1 MKFIYD
7 FFDRLEDKIRGK
19 LSHYPILYAFIGS
32 IGLIVFWRGI
42 WHTADYIMETIFYY
56 QLQDSTINLG
66 VMPWWDGPL
75 SILIGGVLLLAT
87 GLFVS
92 NFIGN
97 EVIISGLRGEKRL
110 SEKTEV
116 EVKTETGTIGEIK
129 REVTEIS
136 RHLSNLQKDLDKND

>member
-1 MKFIYD
+1 
-7 FFDRLEDKIRGK
+7 
-19 LSHYPILYAFIGS
+19 
-32 IGLIVFWRGI
+32 
-42 WHTADYIMETIFYY
+42 METIFYY

-129 REVTEIS
+129 REVVEIS
-136 RHLSNLQKDLDKND
+136 RHLSNLQKDLDKK